1 MTPVAR
7 SAFVAAALLAS
18 AAGPVIAGSATSTL
32 GVRVVVQ
39 PSCSV
44 SGATLDFGSYT
55 SGQAGDLGGFTQ
67 IAYSHCAPGQL
78 RFQLDGGSSGSTT
91 ARKLGN
97 GSGGQLNYGIFRD
110 SARAQ
115 NFGQGTDAR
124 LLTVDVSGSG
134 NVSVYGKI
142 PGGQVAAAGT
152 YTDTVVI
159 TMDAV
164 RGEG

>member
-18 AAGPVIAGSATSTL
+18 LTTPVIAGTVTSTL

-55 SGQAGDLGGFTQ
+55 SGQPGDLSGFAQ
-67 IAYSHCAPGQL
+67 IAYSNCAPGQL

-124 LLTVDVSGSG
+124 LVSVDVSGSG

-159 TMDAV
+159 TMDF
-164 RGEG
+164 

>member
-7 SAFVAAALLAS
+7 SAFVAAALLA
-18 AAGPVIAGSATSTL
+18 APAGPVIAGSATSTL

-55 SGQAGDLGGFTQ
+55 SGQAGDLGGFAQ

-110 SARAQ
+110 LARSQ

-159 TMDAV
+159 TMDF
-164 RGEG
+164 

>member
-44 SGATLDFGSYT
+44 SGATLDFGNYT

-97 GSGGQLNYGIFRD
+97 GSGGQQLRH
-110 SARAQ
+110 
-115 NFGQGTDAR
+115 
-124 LLTVDVSGSG
+124 L
-134 NVSVYGKI
+134 
-142 PGGQVAAAGT
+142 P
-152 YTDTVVI
+152 
-159 TMDAV
+159 
-164 RGEG
+164 

>member
-159 TMDAV
+159 TMDF
-164 RGEG
+164 

>member
-152 YTDTVVI
+152 YTDTVAI
-159 TMDAV
+159 TMDF
-164 RGEG
+164 

>member
-110 SARAQ
+110 LARAQ

-159 TMDAV
+159 TMDF
-164 RGEG
+164 